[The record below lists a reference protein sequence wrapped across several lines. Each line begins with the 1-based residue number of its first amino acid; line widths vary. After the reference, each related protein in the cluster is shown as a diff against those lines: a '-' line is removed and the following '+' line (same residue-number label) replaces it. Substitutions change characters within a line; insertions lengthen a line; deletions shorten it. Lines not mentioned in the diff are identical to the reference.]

1 MKTDPKNQAR
11 VQGQQLHPEQTSS
24 NNNPRKLYEV
34 VVHRTD
40 YCYATIRVEAESEDE
55 AETQAEEIAELQPEA
70 NWDAADRELY
80 AFSVE
85 QMKEGGSHV

>member
-1 MKTDPKNQAR
+1 MTKSTQKVKKVIHAAGA
-11 VQGQQLHPEQTSS
+11 QGTGT
-24 NNNPRKLYEV
+24 NPRKLYEV
-34 VVHRTD
+34 TVHRTD

-85 QMKEGGSHV
+85 QVKEGGQANE